1 MSINRQSPQQES
13 GFTLIELMIVISIIA
28 ILASF
33 ALPSYLN
40 YVNKAKAA
48 EVSINIH
55 QIALT
60 YIDAAYQDKQGNLKA
75 FDSPSIGA
83 PPPAFTDKAG
93 LYKTDHGFTLG
104 SYVMGANSALA
115 ENSLPLVL
123 IKAPNNDKK
132 LLHALDSILAYEHS
146 YLTPD
151 IIAIK
156 LTASLASSSG
166 QSSAGAGAGTAAPQ
180 PQPQPQPNNQNTAAN
195 LAANTAGTT
204 SGSSGSG
211 TGTTGSG
218 SSGSGSSGSGS
229 SGSGS
234 FGSGSSGSGSSSSSS
249 SSTTPNCQN
258 APKGWIKNHLHG
270 C

>member
-48 EVSINIH
+48 EVSTNIH

-180 PQPQPQPNNQNTAAN
+180 PNNQNTAAN

-234 FGSGSSGSGSSSSSS
+234 SGSGSSSSSS